1 MFVGVFFCLSLW
13 LCAMSLSLPLSV
25 SSRRN
30 RLFLCRTSRTL
41 FVFCLFQTNF
51 SLKTMWKSQAMCHR
65 NMIVCAISVIF
76 KNFINSITTRCQ
88 PVTKYLWWYFSAI
101 ILQKYCIFR
110 YKFLTVITMWVSLIF
125 HIGTWLHYHFL
136 PLLNKWCQLHL
147 HTVWIR
153 YQVPLIIVSAN
164 DIKFPWY
171 LASNSTKLRRKYC
184 HKLCAVE
191 AGLCLYFLSTFVY
204 SITTYCQP
212 VTITHIIRH

>member
-1 MFVGVFFCLSLW
+1 
-13 LCAMSLSLPLSV
+13 
-25 SSRRN
+25 
-30 RLFLCRTSRTL
+30 
-41 FVFCLFQTNF
+41 
-51 SLKTMWKSQAMCHR
+51 MWKSQAMCHR

-110 YKFLTVITMWVSLIF
+110 YKFLTIITMWVSLIF